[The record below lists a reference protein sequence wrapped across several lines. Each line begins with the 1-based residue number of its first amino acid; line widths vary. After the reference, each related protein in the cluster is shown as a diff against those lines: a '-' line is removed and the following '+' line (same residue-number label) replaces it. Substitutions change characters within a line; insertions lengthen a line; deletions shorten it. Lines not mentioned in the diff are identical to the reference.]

1 MGMYD
6 KITRDGKGRDNTLGK
21 EKGAHMTRR
30 KRKGIYILPNLLTCI
45 SLFAGFY
52 AIVASINMKFS
63 LAAYA
68 VFVSGIFDM
77 LDGRVARLTG
87 STSRFGVEFD
97 SLSDVIAFGVAPGL
111 LVYMWALKGYGRFGW
126 LAAFL
131 FVACGA
137 LRLARFNVQVD
148 NAQKKNFLGLPIP
161 AAAATIAGSVLF
173 YAWLGYTDGI
183 KTVFMPILVYI
194 LALLM
199 VSDIR
204 YYSFKD
210 MSFFRGRPFRSTVAA
225 ILFLVIIFIEPEVT
239 LFVGTSMYVLSG
251 PVYTLLVKKKII
263 LENIPRSKE
272 NQAGQGGRL

>member
-1 MGMYD
+1 M
-6 KITRDGKGRDNTLGK
+6 K
-21 EKGAHMTRR
+21 RR
-30 KRKGIYILPNLLTCI
+30 KHKGIYILPNLLTSI

-52 AIVASINMKFS
+52 AIIASINLKFS
-63 LAAYA
+63 HAAYA

-97 SLSDVIAFGVAPGL
+97 SLSDAIAFGVAPGI

-137 LRLARFNVQVD
+137 LRLARFNVQAD
-148 NAQKKNFLGLPIP
+148 NAQKRSFLGLPIP
-161 AAAATIAGSVLF
+161 AAATTIAGCVLF
-173 YAWLGYTDGI
+173 YSWLGYSDGI
-183 KTVFMPILVYI
+183 KTVFMPILVYL

-199 VSDIR
+199 VSNIR

-239 LFVGTSMYVLSG
+239 LFLVTSLYVLSG
-251 PVYTLLVKKKII
+251 PIYTLLAKKKII
-263 LENIPRSKE
+263 LENAPRPKE
-272 NQAGQGGRL
+272 NQAGSDGLL

>member
-1 MGMYD
+1 
-6 KITRDGKGRDNTLGK
+6 
-21 EKGAHMTRR
+21 MTRR

-45 SLFAGFY
+45 SLFSGFY
-52 AIVASINMKFS
+52 AMVASINMKFTH
-63 LAAYA
+63 AAYA

-77 LDGRVARLTG
+77 LDGRVARMTG

-97 SLSDVIAFGVAPGL
+97 SLSDVIAFGVAPGV

-148 NAQKKNFLGLPIP
+148 NAQKKHFLGLPIP
-161 AAAATIAGSVLF
+161 AAATTIAGSVLF
-173 YAWLGYTDGI
+173 YAWLGYPDGV

-210 MSFFRGRPFRSTVAA
+210 MAFFKGRPFRSTVAA

-239 LFVGTSMYVLSG
+239 LFIVTTMYVLSG
-251 PVYTLLVKKKII
+251 PVYSLLARKKII
-263 LENIPRSKE
+263 LENAPRSRE
-272 NQAGQGGRL
+272 DRAEQDGRL